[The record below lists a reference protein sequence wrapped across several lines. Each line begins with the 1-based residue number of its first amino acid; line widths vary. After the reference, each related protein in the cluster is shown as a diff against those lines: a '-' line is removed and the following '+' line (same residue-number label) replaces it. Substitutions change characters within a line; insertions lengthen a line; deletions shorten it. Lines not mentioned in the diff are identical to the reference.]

1 MTKPIGRVVEIVR
14 YPVKSMAG
22 VASESAFLGWH
33 GLHGD
38 RRFAFRRVGDKS
50 GFPWLSASRLADMVL
65 YQPCGLDE
73 RNGEPMP
80 THVRTPVG
88 VERELWSAEL
98 KSEVA
103 ERLGSEVELMQVRHG
118 VFDDATISVISTA
131 TIAGVSRESG
141 VAVDSRRFR
150 ANIVIECDEGELFL
164 EESWMGGTLV
174 FGENGPAVRVT
185 MRDARCAMLNLDPKT
200 AEQDARVLKTV
211 VRLNQNNAGVY
222 GTVVQ
227 TGKIS
232 VGEKV
237 RLVVDGEV

>member
-1 MTKPIGRVVEIVR
+1 MKPIGRVVEIVR

-33 GLHGD
+33 GLQGD

-50 GFPWLSASRLADMVL
+50 GLPWLSASRLADLIL
-65 YQPCGLDE
+65 YQPCGIDE
-73 RNGEPMP
+73 RNGEPSP
-80 THVRTPVG
+80 THVRTPAC

-98 KSEVA
+98 QSEIA
-103 ERLGSEVELMQVRHG
+103 KRFGSEVELMQVRHG

-131 TIAGVSRESG
+131 TIAGVSQESG
-141 VAVDSRRFR
+141 VTVDSRRFR
-150 ANIVIECDEGELFL
+150 ANIIIECDEGELFL
-164 EESWMGGTLV
+164 EEKWMGGTLV

-185 MRDARCAMLNLDPKT
+185 MRDARCAMLNLDPNT
-200 AEQDARVLKTV
+200 AEQDSRVLKTV

-227 TGKIS
+227 TGRIS
-232 VGEKV
+232 VGNKV
-237 RLVVDGEV
+237 RLVGA